1 LKKRGLILIKNIS
14 SYIYKNLLVNE
25 RFLFLFSI
33 LCVELYLFPLYFFGQ
48 DSQVQS
54 FDNLDIVFP
63 GLKTLVSSGAIFASS
78 DTIIPNMMGG
88 LPRLVYGTEFNV
100 YVWLFY
106 FFPPFVAFTINE
118 TLIHLGA
125 FFSMFVL
132 LNHYFVPAHHR
143 YRLLIIHSVSLMF
156 ALLPFYTG
164 AGLSVPSIPLA
175 LYAFL
180 NIRNGTW
187 RWYDWMTIVLIPLY
201 SSLILVYFFFLLLMS
216 GLLVIDLIRNHRLN
230 LPFLLALAAM
240 SVAFVFVEYRLFYD
254 TFVEHLFVSHRK
266 EFAFLQTNTL
276 FETYRSAHQSFLNGT
291 TDMDTR
297 ASAAIIP
304 FVLLVVATSFFKKR
318 LSWYFSIFIIVLF
331 CVWVSFPFYG
341 QYVTGN
347 KFGMPI
353 FTIVLLV
360 LIIVKKQYRLFYGAI
375 LFQIVFAYWYAFWFY
390 QGTGEL
396 AKTFHILREFN
407 FARIALLQPVVWM
420 VITALGMVII
430 ARKMRFAPLLFLVL
444 VLIQGVVMLNTRKFS
459 ITNSPFTYRAYFAE
473 DVFAKIKTYINADPS
488 TYRVGCIGFEPSIA
502 VFNGFYTIDGYVTSY
517 PLEYKHQFY
526 KIIKKTLSTD
536 KGNRELFLGW
546 GSKCYLFDG
555 GESSLY
561 FRPTATIK
569 KLSLDMRAYYALGGR
584 YLISSHKIEASQ
596 LKHLVFLKEFKG
608 ESTFW
613 TMYLYRVDLTKE

>member
-1 LKKRGLILIKNIS
+1 LKKRELILIKNIS
-14 SYIYKNLLVNE
+14 DYVYRNLLNNK

-33 LCVELYLFPLYFFGQ
+33 LAVELYLFPLYFFGQ
-48 DSQVQS
+48 GTQIQI

-63 GLKTLVSSGAIFASS
+63 VLKVLTSSGLIFAPS

-106 FFPPFVAFTINE
+106 FFPPFIAFTINE

-132 LNHYFVPAHHR
+132 LSHYFIPPRHR

-180 NIRNGTW
+180 NIRSGAW
-187 RWYDWMTIVLIPLY
+187 RWHDWLAIILIPLY

-216 GLLVIDLIRNHRLN
+216 GLLVIDLVKNRRLN
-230 LPFLLALAAM
+230 LYFLLALAVM
-240 SVAFVFVEYRLFYD
+240 SLAFVIVEYRLFYD
-254 TFVEHLFVSHRK
+254 TFIEHLFISHRK
-266 EFAFLQTNTL
+266 EFSAVQHNTL

-297 ASAAIIP
+297 ASVVIIP
-304 FVLLVVATSFFKKR
+304 FMLLVIVTTFFKKR
-318 LSWYFSIFIIVLF
+318 LSWHLSLSFIGLF
-331 CVWVSFPFYG
+331 FLWVSLPDYG
-341 QYVTGN
+341 QYITGN
-347 KFGMPI
+347 KFSLPFLTMMAFALMI
-353 FTIVLLV
+353 L
-360 LIIVKKQYRLFYGAI
+360 KKQYRLFYGAI
-375 LFQIVFAYWYAFWFY
+375 LLQIIFAYWYGLWFY
-390 QGTGEL
+390 RGTGEL
-396 AKTFHILREFN
+396 AHTIPILREFN
-407 FARIALLQPVVWM
+407 FARIALFQPVIWLI
-420 VITALGMVII
+420 ITALGMVIM
-430 ARKMRFAPLLFLVL
+430 ARKIRFAPLLFAGII
-444 VLIQGVVMLNTRKFS
+444 LIQFYMTLNVREFS
-459 ITNSPFTYRAYFAE
+459 APNSPFTYRAYFAE
-473 DVFAKIKTYINADPS
+473 ELFAKIKDSIKSDPS

-502 VFNGFYTIDGYVTSY
+502 VFNGLYTIDGYITSY

-555 GESSLY
+555 GESTLY
-561 FRPTATIK
+561 FRSKATVK
-569 KLSLDMRAYYALGGR
+569 KLSLDMRAYYAMGGR
-584 YLISSHKIEASQ
+584 YLISAHKIEESQ
-596 LKHLVFLKEFKG
+596 LKHLVFLKEFRDKN
-608 ESTFW
+608 TFW